1 MFILEVFLV
10 IFVLLSF
17 VIPGVTYNHYF
28 NNSFSDKFN
37 LLFGFILF
45 LSVGTIFS
53 IININMIS
61 NQIIWFLSY
70 LSLIIFSITYLSKKK
85 IIKETLLG
93 LLSINYLI
101 FIIFF
106 VLTIFIR
113 FFNPDIIHTEKIME
127 FMILSSTM
135 NGEGLIPKDLWFH
148 NEDISY
154 YSYGY
159 FVFSSLL
166 LIINI
171 EPEIAY
177 NFILPI
183 VVSLSYLAVCC
194 LLSLFDFEAKSV
206 KRNLFYFLSF
216 LFTFFLAPLIA
227 IFEFLGHLSFGG
239 KSLYKFISVD
249 GLDRSNTVNIFW
261 PEENWWWFSISRIIN
276 YSKENIP
283 FVDYTINEFPAFSII
298 LGDIH
303 PHLLAIPILI
313 LNFSL
318 IIFIIM
324 RI

>member
-17 VIPGVTYNHYF
+17 VIPGATYNHYF

-61 NQIIWFLSY
+61 NQIIWVLSY
-70 LSLIIFSITYLSKKK
+70 LLLIIFSITYLSKKK

-159 FVFSSLL
+159 FVFSSLP

-183 VVSLSYLAVCC
+183 VVSLS
-194 LLSLFDFEAKSV
+194 LSL
-206 KRNLFYFLSF
+206 
-216 LFTFFLAPLIA
+216 
-227 IFEFLGHLSFGG
+227 
-239 KSLYKFISVD
+239 
-249 GLDRSNTVNIFW
+249 
-261 PEENWWWFSISRIIN
+261 
-276 YSKENIP
+276 
-283 FVDYTINEFPAFSII
+283 
-298 LGDIH
+298 IH
-303 PHLLAIPILI
+303 I
-313 LNFSL
+313 
-318 IIFIIM
+318 
-324 RI
+324 